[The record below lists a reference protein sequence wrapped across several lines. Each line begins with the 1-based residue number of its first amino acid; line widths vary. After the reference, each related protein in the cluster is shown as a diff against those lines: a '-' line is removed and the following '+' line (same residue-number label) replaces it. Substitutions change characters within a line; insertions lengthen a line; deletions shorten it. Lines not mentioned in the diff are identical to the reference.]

1 MKIQVCILFSCIGSW
16 ALVSFMFPQAAVE
29 ILLGML
35 GPLLLAI
42 GTLILVERTYRK
54 APRKLTS
61 LMTQAFFGKMLFYG
75 VYVGVIVG
83 FYSFQALPFAVSFT
97 VYFIGLHL
105 TEALYFQ
112 ALFRAESRPRAVE
125 NGW

>member
-16 ALVSFMFPQAAVE
+16 ALVSFMFPHAAVE

-35 GPLLLAI
+35 GPLLMAI

-83 FYSFQALPFAVSFT
+83 FYSFQALPFAVSFS

>member
-16 ALVSFMFPQAAVE
+16 ALVSFMFPHAAVE

-35 GPLLLAI
+35 GPLLMAI

>member
-1 MKIQVCILFSCIGSW
+1 VKIQVCILFSCIGSW
-16 ALVSFMFPQAAVE
+16 ALVSFMFPHAAVE

-83 FYSFQALPFAVSFT
+83 FYSFQALPFAVSFS

>member
-1 MKIQVCILFSCIGSW
+1 M
-16 ALVSFMFPQAAVE
+16 AVE

-35 GPLLLAI
+35 SPLLWAI
-42 GTLILVERTYRK
+42 GNLILVERTYRK
-54 APRKLTS
+54 APQKLTS
-61 LMTQAFFGKMLFYG
+61 LMTKAFMGKMLFYG
-75 VYVGVIVG
+75 VYVSVIVG

-112 ALFRAESRPRAVE
+112 ALFRAESP
-125 NGW
+125 GW

>member
-16 ALVSFMFPQAAVE
+16 ALVSFMCPHAAVE

>member
-16 ALVSFMFPQAAVE
+16 ALGSFMFPHAAVE

>member
-1 MKIQVCILFSCIGSW
+1 MKIQVCIIFSCIGSW
-16 ALVSFMFPQAAVE
+16 ALVSLMVPQAAVE

-112 ALFRAESRPRAVE
+112 ALFRAESSPRAVE

>member
-1 MKIQVCILFSCIGSW
+1 MKIHGYIIFSCIGSW
-16 ALVSFMFPQAAVE
+16 ALISLMFPQVAVE

-35 GPLLLAI
+35 SPLLWAI
-42 GTLILVERTYRK
+42 GTLILVDRTYRK
-54 APRKLTS
+54 APQKLTS
-61 LMTQAFFGKMLFYG
+61 VMTKAFMGKILSYG
-75 VYVGVIVG
+75 VYVSIIVG

-112 ALFRAESRPRAVE
+112 VVFRTERRTRVVE
-125 NGW
+125 KR

>member
-1 MKIQVCILFSCIGSW
+1 MKIQVFIIFSCIGSW
-16 ALVSFMFPQAAVE
+16 ALVSLMVPQAAVE

-42 GTLILVERTYRK
+42 GTLILVARTYRK
-54 APRKLTS
+54 APQKLTS

>member
-1 MKIQVCILFSCIGSW
+1 MC
-16 ALVSFMFPQAAVE
+16 PHAAVE

-54 APRKLTS
+54 VPRKLTS

>member
-75 VYVGVIVG
+75 VYGGVIVG
-83 FYSFQALPFAVSFT
+83 FYSFQALPFTVSFT

>member
-1 MKIQVCILFSCIGSW
+1 VKIQVCILFSCIGSW

>member
-1 MKIQVCILFSCIGSW
+1 MKIQVCIIFSCIGSW
-16 ALVSFMFPQAAVE
+16 ALVSFMFPHAAVE

-105 TEALYFQ
+105 TAALYVQ

>member
-16 ALVSFMFPQAAVE
+16 ALVSFMFPHAAVE

-112 ALFRAESRPRAVE
+112 ALFRAESTPRAVE

>member
-1 MKIQVCILFSCIGSW
+1 MKIQRYIIAACAGSW
-16 ALVSFMFPQAAVE
+16 ALISLMFPQVTVE

-35 GPLLLAI
+35 SPLLLAI

-54 APRKLTS
+54 TPQKLTS
-61 LMTQAFFGKMLFYG
+61 LMTQAFMGKMLFYG
-75 VYVGVIVG
+75 VYVSVIVG
-83 FYSFQALPFAVSFT
+83 FYSFQAVPFAVSFT

-112 ALFRAESRPRAVE
+112 SLFRAERRPQEVE
-125 NGW
+125 KR

>member
-16 ALVSFMFPQAAVE
+16 ALVSFMFPHAVVE

-61 LMTQAFFGKMLFYG
+61 LMTLTFFGKMLFYG

-112 ALFRAESRPRAVE
+112 ALFRAERRPRVAE

>member
-16 ALVSFMFPQAAVE
+16 ALVSFMFPHAVVE

-61 LMTQAFFGKMLFYG
+61 LMTLAFFGKMLFYG

>member
-16 ALVSFMFPQAAVE
+16 ALVSFLFPHAAVE

-112 ALFRAESRPRAVE
+112 TLFRAERRPRLVE

>member
-1 MKIQVCILFSCIGSW
+1 VKIQVCILFSCIGSW
-16 ALVSFMFPQAAVE
+16 ALVSFMFPHAAVE

-75 VYVGVIVG
+75 GYVGVIVG
-83 FYSFQALPFAVSFT
+83 FYSFQALPFAVSFS

>member
-29 ILLGML
+29 IFLGML

>member
-1 MKIQVCILFSCIGSW
+1 MKIQVCIIFSCIGSW
-16 ALVSFMFPQAAVE
+16 ALVSLMVPQAAVE

-112 ALFRAESRPRAVE
+112 ALFRAESRPRAGE